1 MTVLTSDA
9 LRCIL
14 NGDLNSR
21 LENNGLICSSKEG
34 LEFPFNLD
42 GAPMNISGS
51 IFFNRFYFKFETFS
65 RNFFGSIHMNLKW
78 TPTVVLTY
86 PLRK

>member
-42 GAPMNISGS
+42 GVPMNISGS
-51 IFFNRFYFKFETFS
+51 IFLIAF
-65 RNFFGSIHMNLKW
+65 ILNLRHSQGIFLE
-78 TPTVVLTY
+78 VFI
-86 PLRK
+86 